1 MVGHQRRNNTM
12 RVGGSQVIPRPNNYR
27 TIDHNPFTNLDTRA
41 LRSLDAVSAAVKA
54 FKPDQ
59 ILRQPLENARPS
71 AVLVGLFETS
81 RGVEAILTRR
91 SQEMTNHRGEISF
104 PGGRLDAGETVV
116 DAALRETHE
125 EIGLLPSDARVV
137 GELNGMATV
146 VSNSHI
152 VPIVAWTRYYL
163 RAADAHRV
171 ISALVTNHWRPTLA
185 AQLPYPQSS
194 ARPEFDLVAPL
205 RAPMT
210 PMRKLIFSSLGLV
223 LQSSSP
229 QPTASHGQLR
239 LVNCDQRPSSCSS
252 SSTQ

>member
-41 LRSLDAVSAAVKA
+41 LQSLDAVSAAVKA

-116 DAALRETHE
+116 DAALRETYE

-152 VPIVAWTRYYL
+152 VPVVARYASEPNFRAVNSEVDRVFSVPLLELTQKDTYSQEHWVFSDREFQINFFYL
-163 RAADAHRV
+163 DDETIWGATARILFQV
-171 ISALVTNHWRPTLA
+171 MMLA
-185 AQLPYPQSS
+185 
-194 ARPEFDLVAPL
+194 V
-205 RAPMT
+205 
-210 PMRKLIFSSLGLV
+210 K
-223 LQSSSP
+223 
-229 QPTASHGQLR
+229 HK
-239 LVNCDQRPSSCSS
+239 
-252 SSTQ
+252 

>member
-41 LRSLDAVSAAVKA
+41 LQSLDAVSAAVKA
-54 FKPDQ
+54 FKPDH

-152 VPIVAWTRYYL
+152 VPIVARYASAPKF
-163 RAADAHRV
+163 RAVNSEVDRV
-171 ISALVTNHWRPTLA
+171 FSVPLLELTQKDTYSQEHW
-185 AQLPYPQSS
+185 
-194 ARPEFDLVAPL
+194 
-205 RAPMT
+205 
-210 PMRKLIFSSLGLV
+210 IFSDREFQINFFYLDDETIWGA
-223 LQSSSP
+223 
-229 QPTASHGQLR
+229 TARILFQVMMLAVKHK
-239 LVNCDQRPSSCSS
+239 
-252 SSTQ
+252 

>member
-1 MVGHQRRNNTM
+1 M
-12 RVGGSQVIPRPNNYR
+12 RVGGSQVIPRPNNFR

-41 LRSLDAVSAAVKA
+41 LQSLDSVSAAVKA

-125 EIGLLPSDARVV
+125 EIGLLPSEARVV

-152 VPIVAWTRYYL
+152 VPIVARYASAPNFRAVNSEVDRVFSVPLLELTQKDTYSQEHWVFSDREFQINFFYL
-163 RAADAHRV
+163 DDETIWGATARILFQV
-171 ISALVTNHWRPTLA
+171 MMLA
-185 AQLPYPQSS
+185 
-194 ARPEFDLVAPL
+194 V
-205 RAPMT
+205 
-210 PMRKLIFSSLGLV
+210 K
-223 LQSSSP
+223 
-229 QPTASHGQLR
+229 HK
-239 LVNCDQRPSSCSS
+239 
-252 SSTQ
+252 

>member
-41 LRSLDAVSAAVKA
+41 LQSLDAVSAAVKA

-152 VPIVAWTRYYL
+152 VPIVARYASAPKFRAVNSEVDRVFSVPLLELTQKDTYSQEHWVFSDREFQINFFYL
-163 RAADAHRV
+163 DDETIWGATARILFQV
-171 ISALVTNHWRPTLA
+171 MMLA
-185 AQLPYPQSS
+185 
-194 ARPEFDLVAPL
+194 V
-205 RAPMT
+205 
-210 PMRKLIFSSLGLV
+210 K
-223 LQSSSP
+223 
-229 QPTASHGQLR
+229 HK
-239 LVNCDQRPSSCSS
+239 
-252 SSTQ
+252 